1 MEPVC
6 WAWIPARGGSKSI
19 PRKNLQLLHG
29 IPLLSHS
36 IRYAQAQWPRISR
49 VIVSTDD
56 DEIASLAR
64 QEGSLVV
71 MRPPHLAT
79 DTSRDDEVL
88 RHLVQYFQ
96 NQTESP
102 DYWVQ
107 LRPTYPLRPPSLFSH
122 IYEQY
127 LHSPSQPPH
136 ALRTVVLSPHPP
148 FKMYRVEPDT
158 QYVRPLFS
166 SWGSV
171 EKPYEAPRQEL
182 PTCYWH
188 NGCLDIISH
197 RVFLEEETLTPSR
210 TIAFQMPDH
219 ETLDIDEPH
228 DLARAEA
235 QKKKTE

>member
-1 MEPVC
+1 MKFFNLFFCVLLAIVFSTESTYFFISNKQIHNNSADPMEPVC

-96 NQTESP
+96 NQTECP
-102 DYWVQ
+102 DYWV
-107 LRPTYPLRPPSLFSH
+107 
-122 IYEQY
+122 
-127 LHSPSQPPH
+127 
-136 ALRTVVLSPHPP
+136 
-148 FKMYRVEPDT
+148 
-158 QYVRPLFS
+158 
-166 SWGSV
+166 
-171 EKPYEAPRQEL
+171 
-182 PTCYWH
+182 
-188 NGCLDIISH
+188 
-197 RVFLEEETLTPSR
+197 
-210 TIAFQMPDH
+210 
-219 ETLDIDEPH
+219 
-228 DLARAEA
+228 
-235 QKKKTE
+235 